1 MNSLYVLILVMSV
14 VGAIGTWSAF
24 LTLPNHN
31 YIFKM
36 VSMFLFVLCLMV
48 SWGCLLLLLS

>member
-1 MNSLYVLILVMSV
+1 MNSLYVLILFMSV
-14 VGAIGTWSAF
+14 LGAIGTWSAF

-31 YIFKM
+31 FFLKV

>member
-1 MNSLYVLILVMSV
+1 MNILYVLILFMSV
-14 VGAIGTWSAF
+14 LGAIGTWSAF

-31 YIFKM
+31 FFLKV